1 MLNSKLILGTVQFG
15 TDYGISNKNGKIS
28 KEEVFKILN
37 YALDNN
43 INMLDT
49 SYLYGDSES
58 VIGSFVKQ
66 EEKSLNIISKLP
78 SIDTNTQKYFYESL
92 NHLNITKMYAYLI
105 HHFDFFKNNENIWS
119 SLIKLKNEDKI
130 DKIGFS
136 LYYPEELEYILNKNI
151 LPDIIQVPYNIFDQR
166 FEKYFTLCK
175 EKNIEIHIR
184 SIFLQGLFFLKP
196 TTISDK
202 FLKIKD
208 KLVFIKE
215 ISDKYNI
222 SISSLCLNFCLQ
234 NNFIDRIIIGIESF
248 DNFQNNINTKNIK
261 FGFDDFLNLK
271 NLKEEDE
278 KIILP
283 FNWSK

>member
-28 KEEVFKILN
+28 KEEVFRILN
-37 YALDNN
+37 YALSNN
-43 INMLDT
+43 INTLDT

-58 VIGSFVKQ
+58 VIGSFIKQ
-66 EEKSLNIISKLP
+66 EGKAFNIISKLP

-92 NHLNITKMYAYLI
+92 NHLNITKMCAYLI
-105 HHFDFFKNNENIWS
+105 HHFDFFKNNENIWN
-119 SLIKLKNEDKI
+119 SLIKLKNEGKI

-166 FEKYFTLCK
+166 FEKYFSLCK
-175 EKNIEIHIR
+175 EKNIEIHVR
-184 SIFLQGLFFLKP
+184 SVFLQGLFFLDP
-196 TTISDK
+196 NTVNERFI
-202 FLKIKD
+202 KIRD
-208 KLVFIKE
+208 KLFFIRE
-215 ISDKYNI
+215 MSDKYNV

-234 NNFIDRIIIGIESF
+234 NSFIDRIIIGVESF
-248 DNFQNNINTKNIK
+248 ENFYNNINIK
-261 FGFDDFLNLK
+261 TVDLNSNDFLNLK

-278 KIILP
+278 NIILP